1 MIRIPPPVVTLAF
14 AALAWAMAKQWP
26 LQGFDLAMQR
36 PIAVVLALAG
46 LAVAFTAVR
55 EFALAQTTVNPIL
68 IEKATALVTSGP
80 FSFSRNP
87 MYLGML
93 LVLLG
98 ICVWLGSW
106 PGLASPLLFVAY
118 ITRFQI
124 VPEEQVMKQ
133 KFGNAFTDYALRTR
147 RWI

>member
-1 MIRIPPPVVTLAF
+1 MMRIPPPVVTLAF
-14 AALAWAMAKQWP
+14 AGLAWGMAALWP
-26 LQGFDLAMQR
+26 LHRFDVPMKS
-36 PIAVVLALAG
+36 PVAVVLALSGIG
-46 LAVAFTAVR
+46 LTFFATR
-55 EFALAQTTVNPIL
+55 EFARVRTTVNPIH

-98 ICVWLGSW
+98 ICVWLGSL

-124 VPEEQVMKQ
+124 VPEERVMMQ
-133 KFGNAFTDYALRTR
+133 KFGTAFTDYAKRTR
-147 RWI
+147 RWL